1 MKKNAMKIFNFLS
14 LVLLTV
20 FISLSSTLK
29 DGNYTSTTKGN
40 NGNIKLEAIVKDG
53 KISDI
58 AIKEHSE
65 TKGIFE
71 VPMERIPKLIIEN
84 QSVAID
90 TIAGATVTSKAILEG
105 AKDIIVQAGGKVEDY
120 MSKVK
125 TQVTQEELTKT
136 ADVIIVGGGGAG
148 LSAAVA
154 AAEEGASVIVIEKM
168 AALGGNTVLAG
179 GGYNAFDS
187 SRQSKQT
194 MNSAQLETVKKI
206 LSIEPKNDLHKELL
220 TALQK
225 QFDEYNKNKSTHIFD
240 SVEFHTLQSY
250 DGGDY
255 LGNLELIHI
264 TMQRSA
270 EMVGILETYGLE
282 WKEGVTTYV
291 GGLWPRAH
299 EASKY
304 KSGIGFVDTFTD
316 VIKNKKLNI
325 EIIFETKAEELI
337 TTGDRITGVKATGNN
352 GTKYTFNANKGVILA
367 TGGFGANTAMVRKY
381 KPSVSEKVK
390 TTNAPSITGD
400 GIEMA
405 EKVGADL
412 IDMDQIQLL
421 PTSNPVTGGSPGYVG
436 QNAGMYINKEGK
448 RFVNEYSRRDVLTEA
463 VFKQTDGIFYIVT
476 NEKNALLDAD
486 RKNKFGE
493 KIDDLI
499 ATKQV
504 FKGDTVEEL
513 AKAIGVEPAVLVE
526 TFNKWREACKTGI
539 DKEFGRNAFAEN
551 VWLEEGPY
559 YVAPRSPAV
568 HHTMGGVKID
578 KDLHVLN
585 KDGNIIK
592 GLYAVGEI
600 TGGIHGSNRLGGNAV
615 PDALANGRRAGK
627 IAITGN

>member
-1 MKKNAMKIFNFLS
+1 MKKSTKQIFNFLS
-14 LVLLTV
+14 LMFITV
-20 FISLSSTLK
+20 FISFGAALK
-29 DGNYTSTTKGN
+29 DGSYTSSVKGH
-40 NGNIKLEAIVKDG
+40 NGDIKLEVTIKDN
-53 KISDI
+53 KISNI
-58 AIKEHSE
+58 AIKEHNE

-71 VPMERIPKLIIEN
+71 VPMERIPKLIVEN

-90 TIAGATVTSKAILEG
+90 AVSGATVTSNAILEG
-105 AKDIIVQAGGKVEDY
+105 VKDSIVQANGKVDNY
-120 MSKVK
+120 MTKVQTK
-125 TQVTQEELTKT
+125 TTQSEITKT
-136 ADVIIVGGGGAG
+136 ADVIIIGGGGAG
-148 LSAAVA
+148 LSAAVS
-154 AAEEGASVIVIEKM
+154 AAEEGASVIIIEKM

-179 GGYNAFDS
+179 GGYNAFDFL
-187 SRQSKQT
+187 RQSKQN

-206 LSIEPKNDLHKELL
+206 LAIEPKNDLHKEIS
-220 TALQK
+220 TTLQK
-225 QFDEYNKNKSTHIFD
+225 QFDEYNKNKSTYIFD
-240 SVEFHTLQSY
+240 SLEFHALQTY

-255 LGNLELIHI
+255 VGNLELVY
-264 TMQRSA
+264 TTVQRSA
-270 EMVGILETYGLE
+270 DMVTILEGYGLE
-282 WKEGVTTYV
+282 WKPEVTTYV

-299 EASKY
+299 EAAKY
-304 KSGIGFVDTFTD
+304 KSGIGFIDIFTN
-316 VIKNKKLNI
+316 VIKNKNLNI
-325 EIIFETKAEELI
+325 EIIFETKADDLI
-337 TTGDRITGVKATGNN
+337 TNGDRVTGVKATGNN
-352 GTKYTFNANKGVILA
+352 GTKYTFIANKGVILA
-367 TGGFGANTAMVRKY
+367 TGGFGANTNMVRKY

-405 EKVGADL
+405 EKVGAAL

-448 RFVNEYSRRDVLTEA
+448 RFVNEYSRRDVLTDA

-504 FKGDTVEEL
+504 FKGDTVEDL
-513 AKAIGVEPAVLVE
+513 AKAIGVEPAVLVD
-526 TFNKWREACKTGI
+526 TFNKWGEACKTGV

-559 YVAPRSPAV
+559 YAAPRSPAV
-568 HHTMGGVKID
+568 HHTMGGLKID
-578 KDLHVLN
+578 KDLHVLD

-592 GLYAVGEI
+592 GLYAAGEI

-627 IAITGN
+627 VAVTGN

>member
-1 MKKNAMKIFNFLS
+1 MKKRTKQIFNFLS
-14 LVLLTV
+14 LMFITV
-20 FISLSSTLK
+20 FISFGAALK
-29 DGNYTSTTKGN
+29 DGSYTSSVKGH
-40 NGNIKLEAIVKDG
+40 NGDIKLEVTIKDN
-53 KISDI
+53 KISNI
-58 AIKEHSE
+58 AIKEHNE

-71 VPMERIPKLIIEN
+71 VPMERIPKLIVEN

-90 TIAGATVTSKAILEG
+90 AVSGATVTSNAILEG
-105 AKDIIVQAGGKVEDY
+105 VKDSIVQANGKVDNY
-120 MSKVK
+120 MTKVQTK
-125 TQVTQEELTKT
+125 TTQSEITKT
-136 ADVIIVGGGGAG
+136 ADVIIIGGGGAG
-148 LSAAVA
+148 LSAAVS
-154 AAEEGASVIVIEKM
+154 AAEEGASVIIIEKM

-179 GGYNAFDS
+179 GGYNAFDFL
-187 SRQSKQT
+187 RQSKQN

-206 LSIEPKNDLHKELL
+206 LAIEPKNDLHKEIS
-220 TALQK
+220 TTLQK
-225 QFDEYNKNKSTHIFD
+225 QFDEYNKNKSTYIFD
-240 SVEFHTLQSY
+240 SLEFHALQTY

-255 LGNLELIHI
+255 VGNLELVY
-264 TMQRSA
+264 TTVQRSA
-270 EMVGILETYGLE
+270 DMVTILEDYGLE
-282 WKEGVTTYV
+282 WKPEVTTYV

-299 EASKY
+299 EAAKY
-304 KSGIGFVDTFTD
+304 KSGIGFIDIFTN
-316 VIKNKKLNI
+316 VIKNKNLNI
-325 EIIFETKAEELI
+325 EIIFETKADDLI
-337 TTGDRITGVKATGNN
+337 TNGDRVTGVKATGNN
-352 GTKYTFNANKGVILA
+352 GTKYTFIANKGVILA
-367 TGGFGANTAMVRKY
+367 TGGFGANTNMVRKY

-405 EKVGADL
+405 EKVGAAL

-448 RFVNEYSRRDVLTEA
+448 RFVNEYSRRDVLTDA

-504 FKGDTVEEL
+504 FKGDTVEDL
-513 AKAIGVEPAVLVE
+513 AKAIGVEPAVLVD
-526 TFNKWREACKTGI
+526 TFNKWGEACKTGV

-559 YVAPRSPAV
+559 YAAPRSPAV
-568 HHTMGGVKID
+568 HHTMGGLKID
-578 KDLHVLN
+578 KDLHVLD

-592 GLYAVGEI
+592 GLYAAGEI

-627 IAITGN
+627 VAVTGN